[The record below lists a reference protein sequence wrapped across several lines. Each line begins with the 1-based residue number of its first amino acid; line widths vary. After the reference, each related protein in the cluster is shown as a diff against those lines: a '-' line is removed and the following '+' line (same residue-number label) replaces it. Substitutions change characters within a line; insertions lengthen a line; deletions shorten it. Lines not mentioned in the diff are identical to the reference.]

1 MKEILRPRASAITPV
16 GTSKIIIPAV
26 KAALATNAP
35 VSESPASS
43 RKRVLIPQI
52 KDAARVCN
60 NSNPK
65 YVLWIIC
72 GVMRVTEEIRVS

>member
-1 MKEILRPRASAITPV
+1 
-16 GTSKIIIPAV
+16 
-26 KAALATNAP
+26 
-35 VSESPASS
+35 
-43 RKRVLIPQI
+43 VLIPQI

-60 NSNPK
+60 NSSPR